1 MRKILLA
8 TTALVAAG
16 GISAAS
22 ADISI
27 SGSSSFNYVNQSVQ
41 GAGEKDAEERDM
53 STEVDFSIK
62 ATSMLDNGMVASGQ
76 IDIHEDSPSV
86 IDDSGFTLSGDF
98 GTFGFGGLA
107 NDAHGKIETDI
118 TADEGTTI
126 SDTTYGIKEVTD
138 SYVPHSDVSYTSNN
152 IAGFQFALG
161 MSDGGATG
169 SDTDAPEEA
178 DKDGTQFGV
187 TYSFDLGENMSA
199 TLGYNKH
206 SVGTDTG
213 DASSTGASV
222 TFGDLNVKV
231 ASHTLAHDEKTGD
244 ITSTTIGASYAVSD
258 ALSLQAYTGSAE
270 ASANADYDV
279 SDTAYGLT
287 YTITPGLSV
296 SVTHNS
302 YSAENGT
309 PDDAVEGDRTA
320 LALDVSF

>member
-1 MRKILLA
+1 MRKILLT

-27 SGSSSFNYVNQSVQ
+27 SGSSSFNYVTQSVN
-41 GAGEKDAEERDM
+41 GAGADDAEERDM

-62 ATSMLDNGMVASGQ
+62 GSTMLDNGMLAAGQ
-76 IDIHEDSPSV
+76 LDIHETTDSV
-86 IDDSGFTLSGDF
+86 IDDMGFTLSGEF

-126 SDTTYGIKEVTD
+126 SATDYGITEVTD
-138 SYVPHSDVSYTSNN
+138 SYVPHSDVSFTSDN

-161 MSDGGATG
+161 ISDGGAGTDEIPESDQDG
-169 SDTDAPEEA
+169 SQI
-178 DKDGTQFGV
+178 GL
-187 TYSFDLGENMSA
+187 TYTFDIGENMSA

-206 SVGTDTG
+206 SVGTETG

-231 ASHTLAHDEKTGD
+231 AAHSKTVKDHGD
-244 ITSTTIGASYAVSD
+244 ITSKTIGASYAVSD
-258 ALSLQAYTGSAE
+258 ALSVQAYTGSAE
-270 ASANADYDV
+270 ASDNDDYEV

-302 YSAENGT
+302 YSAANGT
-309 PDDAVEGDRTA
+309 EAQAVDGDRTA